1 MFGGMGEKIECP
13 PVCYVRE
20 IVPPTFPLYWLN
32 RVQSKDLISSVSGP
46 FKSGALYPQSG
57 LE

>member
-1 MFGGMGEKIECP
+1 MFGGMEEKIECP

-32 RVQSKDLISSVSGP
+32 RVQEQRPNQFSEWPI
-46 FKSGALYPQSG
+46 
-57 LE
+57 